1 MKSHVTLVEDGLE
14 KSLIEYLRT
23 HPDFFQRHREL
34 LAELNIPH
42 GHGNVVSLIERQ
54 VEILRQQNGGLKRQ
68 LHDLVEIAR
77 DNDLLGQR
85 MHQLTLALLHCRD
98 RAALTEVLRKSL
110 HDDFAADAVRVR
122 FFNQPCAE
130 TAPEP
135 WQALGAGLAARR
147 VRCGKPS
154 PDEMTLIFGEMAESI
169 GSVAVILLGAH
180 GVLAIGSHDD
190 ERFDIDIGTDY
201 LVKLGEI
208 IAATLDR
215 L

>member
-1 MKSHVTLVEDGLE
+1 MKSHVNLVEDGLE
-14 KSLIEYLRT
+14 KALVEYLRR
-23 HPDFFQRHREL
+23 HPDFFQRHRDL
-34 LAELNIPH
+34 LAEMNIPH
-42 GHGNVVSLIERQ
+42 SNGNVVSLIERQ
-54 VEILRQQNGGLKRQ
+54 VEILRQQNSGLKKQ

-85 MHQLTLALLHCRD
+85 MHQLTLALLHCQD

-122 FFNQPCAE
+122 FFDQYCDGS
-130 TAPEP
+130 APEP
-135 WQALGAGLAARR
+135 WQALGTGLTARR

-154 PDEMTLIFGEMAESI
+154 AEEMTLIFGEMAESI
-169 GSVAVILLGAH
+169 GSVAVILLGTH
-180 GVLAIGSHDD
+180 GVLAIGSHDE

>member
-23 HPDFFQRHREL
+23 HPDFFQRQREL

-42 GHGNVVSLIERQ
+42 GQGNVVSLIERQ

-85 MHQLTLALLHCRD
+85 MHQLTVALLHCRD
-98 RAALTEVLRKSL
+98 RVALTEVLRKSL

-130 TAPEP
+130 SPPEP